1 MDRADSTHREH
12 EEAAVFRVSPLE
24 LIVAAVELADDEI
37 ASRGF
42 VYARGAGAQSKT
54 HTNRQQGQ
62 VLLCFSHRLYEELR
76 GWI

>member
-1 MDRADSTHREH
+1 MALLLARGAVSTECS
-12 EEAAVFRVSPLE
+12 ECILE

-42 VYARGAGAQSKT
+42 VYQYARGAGTQSKT

-62 VLLCFSHRLYEELR
+62 VLLCFSHRLYEELQ
-76 GWI
+76 G

>member
-1 MDRADSTHREH
+1 MALLLARGAVSTECS
-12 EEAAVFRVSPLE
+12 ECILE

-42 VYARGAGAQSKT
+42 VYARGAGTQSKT

-76 GWI
+76 G